1 MLHNWLRPI
10 ALDQL
15 QTSDLTAHEFGAHLQ
30 LHSHTLPNLEQT
42 RIALL
47 GTREADTDAVR
58 QALYRLRFPFQ
69 QLQIADLGNTHKPD
83 NAFIIPLL
91 KELLDS
97 QIVPILISPNAAT
110 VPALYKAFQSLQSHV
125 NFNVV
130 DERLWLNEAK
140 KGDNAFYLNDI
151 LLNSRSRLFH
161 FGAIGCQTHY
171 TDPAALQFL
180 EKNNFDCIR
189 LGVAR
194 AEVSEIEPVVRDGDL
209 LAFHLSALKQAEA
222 PGVANASPSG
232 FTVEEACQISRY
244 AGMSD
249 KLKAFG
255 IFGFQTG
262 LDRDQQTAQAVSQ
275 LIWYFVEGF
284 YNRKQ
289 DFPASNDGLIEYIVE
304 FKSMDYQLTFWKSQR
319 SGRWWMQV
327 PVKIGKKYH
336 RHKLIPCSYNDYK
349 LACQDE
355 LPERL
360 LNAYKRFL

>member
-1 MLHNWLRPI
+1 MLDNWLRPI
-10 ALDQL
+10 SPDQFALDAIAE
-15 QTSDLTAHEFGAHLQ
+15 TAFGNKMQ
-30 LHSHTLPNLEQT
+30 IYTHTLPNLEQT

-47 GTREADTDAVR
+47 GTSESDMNAIR
-58 QALYRLRFPFQ
+58 QALYRMSFPFN
-69 QLQIADLGNTHKPD
+69 QLQIADIGNIRKSDT
-83 NAFIIPLL
+83 AFLIPLL

-97 QIVPILISPNAAT
+97 QIVPIFISPDAHHI
-110 VPALYKAFQSLQSHV
+110 VALYKAFQSLQSYI

-130 DERLWLNEAK
+130 DERLQLNEAQK
-140 KGDNAFYLNDI
+140 NNDSFYLNDM
-151 LLNSRSRLFH
+151 LLHTRSRLFH

-171 TDPAALQFL
+171 TEPAAFQFL
-180 EKNNFDCIR
+180 DKHHFDCIR
-189 LGVAR
+189 LGGAR
-194 AEVSEIEPVVRDGDL
+194 ADMVEVEPIIRDGDL
-209 LAFHLSALKQAEA
+209 MAFHLAALKQADA
-222 PGVANASPSG
+222 PAVKNATPSG

-255 IFGFQTG
+255 IFGFDHQ
-262 LDRDQQTAQAVSQ
+262 LDQNAQTAQVVAQ
-275 LIWYFVEGF
+275 MIWYFAEGF
-284 YNRKQ
+284 YNRKN
-289 DFPASNDGLIEYIVE
+289 DFPASNDGLTEYIVE
-304 FKSMDYQLTFWKSQR
+304 FKGIEYQLVFWKSQR

-327 PVKIGKKYH
+327 PVKIGKKYN